1 MTDRNILAYSEAK
14 AYPTIGVILLGGIS
28 DKINRIPLHTSSG
41 FAYTGADEDISVKT
55 SVFINKG
62 TPFGSL
68 NGESVEYSESG
79 RSPFVV
85 LNRYRSKML
94 NHLGLNEDGL
104 SVSFR
109 SENKGVLS
117 GSSDAGAAAM
127 GVNIDHLSGGISD
140 RIEFENE
147 LRSISESVGRSLYGG
162 LTITRTTK
170 GRCNTERILDA
181 REFRDYITLGCRFNT
196 IRNPSDKIHENIVN
210 SPNYRKR
217 IDDTDSKGKTLEKLA
232 EDRDIKGIFDLAHQ
246 DTEEYHRLI
255 ESVGVVVIDQR
266 MRALMDRVNEIRK
279 EIWASYIVTGGSNV
293 FVTVEKK
300 SHREV
305 KSRLEKLC
313 DGISM
318 IKVAGEAKIISRS

>member
-1 MTDRNILAYSEAK
+1 MTDKNILAYSEAR

-55 SVFINKG
+55 GVYINRG
-62 TPFGSL
+62 SPYGSL
-68 NGESVEYSESG
+68 NGEKVEYSESG

-94 NHLGLNEDGL
+94 NHLGFNEDGL

-127 GVNIDHLSGGISD
+127 GANIDYLSGGISD
-140 RIEFENE
+140 KITFENE

-170 GRCNTERILDA
+170 GKCSTEKILDA
-181 REFRDYITLGCRFNT
+181 GEFRDYITLGCRFNT
-196 IRNPSDKIHENIVN
+196 TRNPSDRIHENIVH
-210 SPNYRKR
+210 SPEYRKR
-217 IDDTDSKGKTLEKLA
+217 VADTDSKGKMLEELA
-232 EDRDIKGIFDLAHQ
+232 EDRDIKGIFDLAHH

-255 ESVGVVVIDQR
+255 ESVGVVVIDRR
-266 MRALMDRVNEIRK
+266 MRALMDRVNHIRK

-300 SHREV
+300 SLPEV
-305 KSRLEKLC
+305 KSGLEELC

-318 IKVAGEAKIISRS
+318 IKVAGEARIISRS